1 VDGMNMKEIN
11 WPLFLLALL
20 VVAMFFGVGF
30 AIALRN
36 IWLIILFL
44 LLGFALMGYGIS
56 LKRKRK

>member
-1 VDGMNMKEIN
+1 MNMKEIN

-20 VVAMFFGVGF
+20 FVAMFFGVGF

>member
-1 VDGMNMKEIN
+1 MNMKEIN